1 MEKII
6 DSRNNFREI
15 SCLILDKID
24 GNTYY
29 FVNKH
34 KHNEYLYD
42 NPYVAKKKG
51 INLYSSKI
59 KDTAGRLIMINDLEA
74 DITVFIFNGQ
84 RYFSLS
90 QEDSV
95 SKK

>member
-1 MEKII
+1 MEKIL

-24 GNTYY
+24 GNTNY

-42 NPYVAKKKG
+42 NPFVAKRKG
-51 INLYSSKI
+51 KNLYSSK
-59 KDTAGRLIMINDLEA
+59 KDTAGSLI
-74 DITVFIFNGQ
+74 
-84 RYFSLS
+84 
-90 QEDSV
+90 
-95 SKK
+95 